1 MTPNDA
7 LRFLATLGME
17 TAEDLGRARKPA
29 MQEALLARIEQA
41 SGVLRTA
48 LNDRPAPAGDSP
60 VEGRPDGDPPA

>member
-1 MTPNDA
+1 MDPNEA

-41 SGVLRTA
+41 SGVLRAA
-48 LNDRPAPAGDSP
+48 LNGAPDVKEPGDA
-60 VEGRPDGDPPA
+60 DPPA

>member
-41 SGVLRTA
+41 SGVLRAA
-48 LNDRPAPAGDSP
+48 LNGPPDVKGTGDA
-60 VEGRPDGDPPA
+60 DPPA